1 MHESITIIIACN
13 LAHCIM
19 IIIADCLLHIIVAVI
34 VGERAG
40 GVTDKRVVRD
50 GVEANDRGA

>member
-1 MHESITIIIACN
+1 
-13 LAHCIM
+13 M

-40 GVTDKRVVRD
+40 GITDKRVVRD
-50 GVEANDRGA
+50 GVKANDRGA